1 MAASGPE
8 EREIDY
14 DRPTGAGPL
23 TVKVI
28 MLGDSAVGKSKMME
42 RFLLDDFKP
51 HQHSTFA
58 VNLFRHRCTAQGR
71 DVLVDFWDTA
81 GQEAFKSMHPSY
93 YHQAHACILVFDATR
108 KVTYKG
114 LSGWYQ
120 ELRENR
126 PKIPALCAVNKI
138 DENPDV
144 TSRSFN
150 FTEKNGMPLY
160 YVSAS
165 KGTNVVRLFTDA
177 IDRAVTYKLDPTD
190 EMDHILEELE
200 RD

>member
-1 MAASGPE
+1 MAAADSE

-42 RFLLDDFKP
+42 RFLLDDFRP

-58 VNLFRHRCTAQGR
+58 VNLFRHRCTVEGR

-120 ELRENR
+120 ELREHR
-126 PKIPALCAVNKI
+126 PQIPALCAVNKI
-138 DENPDV
+138 DENPEV

-150 FTEKNGMPLY
+150 FADKHGMPLY

-165 KGTNVVRLFTDA
+165 RGTNVVRLFTEA
-177 IDRAVTYKLDPTD
+177 IERAVAYKLDPTD
-190 EMDHILEELE
+190 DMDHILEELE

>member
-1 MAASGPE
+1 MSEAE
-8 EREIDY
+8 DREIDY
-14 DRPTGAGPL
+14 DRPTGSGPL

-58 VNLFRHRCTAQGR
+58 VNLFRHTCRVQDR

-114 LSGWYQ
+114 LAGWYQ
-120 ELRENR
+120 ELREHR
-126 PKIPALCAVNKI
+126 PQIPALCAVNKI
-138 DENPDV
+138 DENADV

-165 KGTNVVRLFTDA
+165 KGTNVVKLFGDA
-177 IDRAVTYKLDPTD
+177 IERAVAYKLDPTD
-190 EMDHILEELE
+190 VMDHILEELE